1 MLGKYFKNRISASG
15 SLCCVIASAL
25 TATVAFSSCSDSFLD
40 KIPDERVEIN
50 TVDQVIQLLASGYC
64 TTNYGWLC
72 EASSD
77 NVVDV
82 NAPYMATQS
91 DGKEIE
97 VRYNLNSYDRMDE
110 EIYCF
115 EPVRSST
122 GTDSPSMVWE
132 GCYNAIAVAN
142 HAIAI
147 LDEMKAKAGGEE
159 TEKMRAAY
167 GEAYLIRAYYHFVL
181 VNIFSQAYKN
191 EEASRKDTGIP
202 YITDPEDKVLVN
214 YDRGNVTDTYKKI
227 EADMLAGLER
237 VNNVIYQKPKWH
249 FNVNAAHAF
258 AARFYLYK
266 RDYDKVIEHANAVL
280 GEDRANLPSLL
291 MNFGEGF
298 DKATSSKDYSL
309 LWQGAD
315 VANNLMLVAT
325 YSTQWRRSVGYRFAC
340 AGKALRDVFFHLGP
354 NWRWYRM
361 PVSGV
366 AGETFWDGEADHG
379 FMSSRIAESFEYTDK
394 VAGIGYAHIIRR
406 EFTANE
412 LLLERAEAYLLGRHD
427 KAECFADLY
436 AYEESRQSFS
446 EANKAFYTS
455 GGALGSLTE
464 LALLLWY
471 TPSEA
476 NVKNH
481 SNTFENWNF
490 TQNMSAD
497 FVVPDSL
504 TAYMNCLND
513 MRRYET
519 AWTGLRFFD
528 VKRYG
533 YEYEHHFGPDDQ
545 LFKLEWDSPK
555 RAIEV
560 PQEVLVAGM
569 EPSQPYINASGG
581 SNIKSYNG
589 SNMKS
594 N

>member
-1 MLGKYFKNRISASG
+1 MSMKHNLTNQICTLALAG
-15 SLCCVIASAL
+15 LAL
-25 TATVAFSSCSDSFLD
+25 TACSDDFLD
-40 KIPDERVEIN
+40 KIPDERVEITN
-50 TVDQVIQLLASGYC
+50 VDQVIQLLSTAYS
-64 TTNYGWLC
+64 TTNYGWVC

-91 DGKEIE
+91 DGSEIE

-122 GTDSPSMVWE
+122 SFDSPSEIWE
-132 GCYNAIAVAN
+132 SCYNAIAVAN
-142 HAIAI
+142 HAIAL
-147 LDEMKAKAGGEE
+147 LDEIKEGNGGVED
-159 TEKMRAAY
+159 EKMKAAY
-167 GEAYLIRAYYHFVL
+167 GEALLCRAYNHFVL

-191 EEASRKDTGIP
+191 NEASRQDVGIP
-202 YITDPEDKVLVN
+202 YITIPEDKVSVDYKRGTVTETYDMIEKDLLQGLALVN
-214 YDRGNVTDTYKKI
+214 N
-227 EADMLAGLER
+227 M
-237 VNNVIYQKPKWH
+237 IYEKPKWH
-249 FNVNAAHAF
+249 FNLNATHAF

-266 RDYDKVIEHANAVL
+266 RDYEKVIEHADAVL
-280 GEDRANLPSLL
+280 GTDRANLPSIL
-291 MNFGEGF
+291 MSYGERF
-298 DKATSSKDYSL
+298 DVATSSKDYSL

-315 VANNLMLVAT
+315 LPNNLLLIAT
-325 YSTQWRRSVGYRFAC
+325 YSVQWRRSVGYRFAC

-361 PVSGV
+361 PASGV
-366 AGETFWDGEADHG
+366 GGETFWDGEADHG
-379 FMSSRIAESFEYTDK
+379 FMSSRIAESFEYSDK
-394 VAGIGYAHIIRR
+394 VAGIGYPHIIRR
-406 EFTANE
+406 EFTTNE

-427 KAECFADLY
+427 KAECFQDLY

-446 EANKAFYTS
+446 EANKKFYTS
-455 GGALGSLTE
+455 GNALTSLTE
-464 LALLLWY
+464 TALLNWY
-471 TPSEA
+471 TPTED

-481 SNTFENWNF
+481 SNTLADWNF
-490 TQNMSAD
+490 TQNMSTD
-497 FVVPDSL
+497 FIVPDSL

-533 YEYEHHFGPDDQ
+533 FEYEHHFGPDDVVY
-545 LFKLEWDSPK
+545 KLEWNSPK

-569 EPSQPYINASGG
+569 ATSQPVTDYSGS
-581 SNIKSYNG
+581 SNIKSFTG
-589 SNMKS
+589 SNMKQY
-594 N
+594 

>member
-1 MLGKYFKNRISASG
+1 MKISKRLLIGVFSICQLSLGVTF
-15 SLCCVIASAL
+15 
-25 TATVAFSSCSDSFLD
+25 TSCSDNFLD

-50 TVDQVIQLLASGYC
+50 NVDQVIQLLSSGYS

-82 NAPYMATQS
+82 NAPYLATQS
-91 DGKEIE
+91 DGKELE

-122 GTDSPSMVWE
+122 GSDSPSEVWE
-132 GCYNAIAVAN
+132 GCYRAIAVAN
-142 HAIAI
+142 HAIAL
-147 LDEMKAKAGGEE
+147 LDEMKKAANGVED
-159 TEKMRAAY
+159 EKMKAAY
-167 GEAYLIRAYYHFVL
+167 GEALLIRAYHHFVL

-191 EEASRKDTGIP
+191 DEASSKDTGIP
-202 YITDPEDKVLVN
+202 YITDPEDRVLVD
-214 YDRGNVTDTYKKI
+214 YERGSVTETYNKI
-227 EADMLAGLER
+227 EKDMLDGLAR
-237 VNNVIYQKPKWH
+237 VNNSIYDKPKWH

-266 RDYDKVIEHANAVL
+266 RDYEKVIEHADAVL
-280 GEDRANLPSLL
+280 GTDRANLPSML

-298 DKATSSKDYSL
+298 DVATSSKDYSL
-309 LWQGAD
+309 LWQGAG
-315 VANNLMLVAT
+315 VANNLMLIAT
-325 YSTQWRRSVGYRFAC
+325 YSVQWRRSVGYRFAC

-406 EFTANE
+406 EFTCNE

-427 KAECFADLY
+427 KNECFQDLY

-446 EANKAFYTS
+446 EANKKFYTS
-455 GGALGSLTE
+455 GGALSSLTE
-464 LALLLWY
+464 RDLLSWY
-471 TPSEA
+471 NPTDK
-476 NVKNH
+476 NVKEH
-481 SNTFENWNF
+481 SNTLKDWNF

-504 TAYMNCLND
+504 IAYMNCLND

-533 YEYEHHFGPDDQ
+533 YEYEHHFGPDDVVY
-545 LFKLEWDSPK
+545 KLEWNSPK

-560 PQEVLVAGM
+560 PQEVMVAGM
-569 EPSQPYINASGG
+569 ETSQPLVGSTGG
-581 SNIKSYNG
+581 SNIKNFNG
-589 SNMKS
+589 SNMKTY
-594 N
+594 

>member
-1 MLGKYFKNRISASG
+1 MTNKNISKFLAG
-15 SLCCVIASAL
+15 CLVGCVTL
-25 TATVAFSSCSDSFLD
+25 TSCSDDFLD

-50 TVDQVIQLLASGYC
+50 NVDQVIQLLSSGYC
-64 TTNYGWLC
+64 ATNYGWIC
-72 EASSD
+72 EISSD

-82 NAPYMATQS
+82 NAPYLATQS
-91 DGKEIE
+91 NGSEIE
-97 VRYNLNSYDRMDE
+97 VRYNLSSYDRMDE
-110 EIYCF
+110 ELYCF

-122 GTDSPSMVWE
+122 GSDSPSEVWE

-142 HAIAI
+142 HAIAL
-147 LDEMKAKAGGEE
+147 LDEIKAASGGVED
-159 TEKMRAAY
+159 EKMRAAY
-167 GEAYLIRAYYHFVL
+167 GEAYLIRAYNHFVL

-191 EEASRKDTGIP
+191 EEASRNDVGIP
-202 YITDPEDKVLVN
+202 YIIDPEDKVLVN
-214 YDRGNVTDTYKKI
+214 YGRSTVTDTYKKI
-227 EADMLAGLER
+227 ETDMLEGLSR
-237 VNNVIYQKPKWH
+237 VNNVIYSKPKWH
-249 FNVNAAHAF
+249 FNTNAAHAF

-266 RDYDKVIEHANAVL
+266 RDYEKVIEHANAVL
-280 GEDRANLPSLL
+280 GTDRTALPSLL
-291 MNFGEGF
+291 MNYGERF
-298 DKATSSKDYSL
+298 DVATSTKDYSL

-325 YSTQWRRSVGYRFAC
+325 YSVQWRRSVGYRFAC

-366 AGETFWDGEADHG
+366 GGETFYDGEADHG

-412 LLLERAEAYLLGRHD
+412 LLLERAEAYLLGRKD

-446 EANKAFYTS
+446 DANKAFYTS
-455 GGALGSLTE
+455 GGALTSLTE
-464 LALLLWY
+464 QALLNWY
-471 TPSEA
+471 TPTET
-476 NVKNH
+476 NVKDH
-481 SNTFENWNF
+481 SNTFADWNF
-490 TQNMSAD
+490 TQNMSSD

-533 YEYEHHFGPDDQ
+533 YEYEHHFGPDDEVY
-545 LFKLEWDSPK
+545 KLEWNSPK

-560 PQEVLVAGM
+560 PQEVIVAGM
-569 EPSQPYINASGG
+569 ESSQPYVNETGG
-581 SNIKSYNG
+581 SSIKNFDG
-589 SNMKS
+589 SKNLYKQ
-594 N
+594 

>member
-1 MLGKYFKNRISASG
+1 MISFKNIFSDRNQICYAIAAALMTAG
-15 SLCCVIASAL
+15 SL
-25 TATVAFSSCSDSFLD
+25 TSCSEDFLD

-50 TVDQVIQLLASGYC
+50 NVDQVIQLLSSGYS
-64 TTNYGWLC
+64 TTNYGWIC
-72 EASSD
+72 EVSSD

-91 DGKEIE
+91 NGSEIE

-110 EIYCF
+110 EAYCF

-122 GTDSPSMVWE
+122 GTDSPSEIWE
-132 GCYNAIAVAN
+132 GNYRAIAVAN
-142 HAIAI
+142 HAIAL
-147 LDEMKAKAGGEE
+147 LDEMKAAGTEE
-159 TEKMRAAY
+159 DEKMRAAY
-167 GEAYLIRAYYHFVL
+167 GEAYLIRAYHHFVL

-191 EEASRKDTGIP
+191 DEASRHDTGVP
-202 YITDPEDKVLVN
+202 YITDPEDKVMVDYPRLS
-214 YDRGNVTDTYKKI
+214 VTETYNRI
-227 EADMLAGLER
+227 EKDMLEGIAR
-237 VNNVIYQKPKWH
+237 VNNSIYNKPKWH
-249 FNVNAAHAF
+249 FNMNAAHAF

-266 RDYDKVIEHANAVL
+266 RDYEKVIEHANAVL
-280 GEDRANLPSLL
+280 GTDRANLPSML

-298 DKATSSKDYSL
+298 DAATSSKDYSL

-325 YSTQWRRSVGYRFAC
+325 YSVQWRRSVGYRFAC

-394 VAGIGYAHIIRR
+394 VARIGYAHIIRR
-406 EFTANE
+406 EFTCNE

-427 KAECFADLY
+427 KNECFQDLY

-446 EANKAFYTS
+446 ESNKKFYTQS
-455 GGALGSLTE
+455 DALTPLTE
-464 LALLLWY
+464 SALLNWY
-471 TPSEA
+471 TPTET

-481 SNTFENWNF
+481 SNTLADWNF
-490 TQNMSAD
+490 TQNMSGD
-497 FVVPDSL
+497 FIIPDSL

-533 YEYEHHFGPDDQ
+533 FEYEHHFGPDDVVY
-545 LFKLEWDSPK
+545 KLEWNSPK

-569 EPSQPYINASGG
+569 ETSQPMTAESGG
-581 SNIKSYNG
+581 SNIKNYSG
-589 SNMKS
+589 KNMK
-594 N
+594 

>member
-1 MLGKYFKNRISASG
+1 MTNKNISKFIVGCLVG
-15 SLCCVIASAL
+15 SAAL
-25 TATVAFSSCSDSFLD
+25 TSCSDSFLD

-50 TVDQVIQLLASGYC
+50 TVDQVIQLLSSGYC
-64 TTNYGWLC
+64 ATNYGWVC

-122 GTDSPSMVWE
+122 SSDSPSEIWE
-132 GCYNAIAVAN
+132 GCYSAIAVAN
-142 HAIAI
+142 HAIAL
-147 LDEMKAKAGGEE
+147 LDEMKAKAGGVED
-159 TEKMRAAY
+159 EKMRAAY

-191 EEASRKDTGIP
+191 DEASKEDKGIP
-202 YITDPEDKVLVN
+202 YITNPEDKVHVD
-214 YDRGNVTDTYKKI
+214 YERGTVTETYNKI
-227 EADMLAGLER
+227 EADLIAGLER
-237 VNNVIYQKPKWH
+237 VNNVIYEKPKWH

-266 RDYDKVIEHANAVL
+266 RDYEKVIEHANAVL
-280 GEDRANLPSLL
+280 TTDRTNLPSLL

-298 DKATSSKDYSL
+298 DVATSSKDYSL

-325 YSTQWRRSVGYRFAC
+325 YSVQWRRSVGYRFAC

-394 VAGIGYAHIIRR
+394 VAGIGFAHIIRR

-412 LLLERAEAYLLGRHD
+412 LLLERAEAYLLGRQD
-427 KAECFADLY
+427 LAECFADLY

-446 EANKAFYTS
+446 AANKAFYTS
-455 GGALGSLTE
+455 GGALTSLTE
-464 LALLLWY
+464 NALISWY
-471 TPSEA
+471 TPTEA

-481 SNTFENWNF
+481 SNTLANWDF
-490 TQNMSAD
+490 TQNMSPD
-497 FVVPDSL
+497 FIVPAND
-504 TAYMNCLND
+504 TIIAYMNCLND

-533 YEYEHHFGPDDQ
+533 FEYEHHFGPDDQ
-545 LFKLEWDSPK
+545 VFKLEWNSPK

-569 EPSQPYINASGG
+569 EASQPVTSANGA
-581 SNIKSYNG
+581 SNIKSYSG
-589 SNMKS
+589 KNMKQY
-594 N
+594 